1 MRGAVGSSGLKKTDI
16 ALVLAILVG
25 ILLFSFY
32 SSRGNLGSFSI
43 TLLSGM
49 FQGTLL
55 FLVAAGLS
63 LVFGLMDVL
72 NFAQGAY
79 FMVGAY
85 LAYDIQHTGGI
96 IDVNIADPGLRFIFG
111 VVVATVVGA
120 ILGVILEA
128 FLRPVYKRPLFL
140 LVLTFGVSIIML
152 EGIKKFY
159 SVTPY
164 TWTEYFSI
172 RQAQFTFF
180 GQNFSQYRLF
190 VIVVGLVLMVGISL
204 LLRRTRIGIIIRAGV
219 QDPEMV
225 SALGINV
232 RAVFTMV
239 FTLGCAVAA
248 FGGAIAAPFLGA
260 TITMGST
267 YLVAAIAV
275 IVLGGLG
282 SYEGTAIGA
291 IIVGL
296 ALSAMQ
302 QFGISVNQP
311 VLASITPMLLLVIIL
326 LVRPRGLFGEER

>member
-1 MRGAVGSSGLKKTDI
+1 MKRSDWQIVALLLAGTLLFAFYTSNGNISSFGITILSGL
-16 ALVLAILVG
+16 LQ
-25 ILLFSFY
+25 
-32 SSRGNLGSFSI
+32 
-43 TLLSGM
+43 GM
-49 FQGTLL
+49 LL

-85 LAYDIQHTGGI
+85 IAYDIQHKGGV
-96 IDVNIADPGLRFIFG
+96 IDVNIADPGIRFIVG
-111 VVVATVVGA
+111 VIVATIAGGV
-120 ILGVILEA
+120 LGVILELL
-128 FLRPVYKRPLFL
+128 LRPLYKRHLFL
-140 LVLTFGVSIIML
+140 LVLTFGVSVIML

-164 TWTEYFSI
+164 TWTDNFGI
-172 RQAQFTFF
+172 RAASFNFLGQDF
-180 GQNFSQYRLF
+180 GQYRLF
-190 VIVVGLVLMVGISL
+190 VIFIGFLLMIGISL
-204 LLRRTRIGIIIRAGV
+204 LLRKTRIGIIIRAGV

-232 RAVFTMV
+232 RSVFTLV

-248 FGGAIAAPFLGA
+248 FGGAISAPFLGA

-291 IIVGL
+291 ILVGL
-296 ALSAMQ
+296 TMSAMQ
-302 QFGISVNQP
+302 QFGIQINQP
-311 VLASITPMLLLVIIL
+311 VLASITPMLLLVIVL
-326 LVRPRGLFGEER
+326 LLRPRGLFGEER

>member
-1 MRGAVGSSGLKKTDI
+1 MKRSDLQIV
-16 ALVLAILVG
+16 AILLGG
-25 ILLFSFY
+25 ILLFALYTSNGNFSSF
-32 SSRGNLGSFSI
+32 GI
-43 TLLSGM
+43 TILSGLL
-49 FQGTLL
+49 QGMLL

-85 LAYDIQHTGGI
+85 IAYDIQHQGGV
-96 IDVNIADPGLRFIFG
+96 IDVNIADPGIRFIVG
-111 VVVATVVGA
+111 VIVATLVGG
-120 ILGVILEA
+120 ILGVILELL
-128 FLRPVYKRPLFL
+128 LRPLYKRQLFL
-140 LVLTFGVSIIML
+140 LVLTFGVSVIML

-164 TWTEYFSI
+164 TWTEYFGI
-172 RQAQFTFF
+172 RAASFNFLGQDF
-180 GQNFSQYRLF
+180 GQYRLF
-190 VIVVGLVLMVGISL
+190 VIFVGLLLMVGISL
-204 LLRRTRIGIIIRAGV
+204 LLRKTRIGIIIRAGV

-232 RAVFTMV
+232 RTVFTMV

-248 FGGAIAAPFLGA
+248 FGGAISAPFLGA
-260 TITMGST
+260 TMTMGST

-291 IIVGL
+291 ILVGL
-296 ALSAMQ
+296 AMSSMQ
-302 QFGISVNQP
+302 QFGIQINQP
-311 VLASITPMLLLVIIL
+311 VLASITPMLLLVLIL
-326 LVRPRGLFGEER
+326 LIRPRGLFGEER